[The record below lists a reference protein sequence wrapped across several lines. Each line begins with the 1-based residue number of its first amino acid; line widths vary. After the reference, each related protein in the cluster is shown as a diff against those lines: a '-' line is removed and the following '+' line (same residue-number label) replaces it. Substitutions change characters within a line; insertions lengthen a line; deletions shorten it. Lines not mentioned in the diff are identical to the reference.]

1 MSNKSSNWHHNQNG
15 NFQVKK
21 LSSNVYILT
30 NINFSEWFP
39 SGAAN
44 DHVTA
49 FFQDRPIFVF
59 SENLGYSLLK
69 NFRYPNLWSC
79 GGIWSNSI
87 MLSFMGKYSSC
98 GLVFSPVTNIFW
110 TACGNYLKFGIKI
123 ATTIKVR
130 QKFKRSM
137 FQLPWLLDDVIPKCQ
152 NCEK

>member
-1 MSNKSSNWHHNQNG
+1 MNCYLVTVRVREGGRETYLHSSI
-15 NFQVKK
+15 F
-21 LSSNVYILT
+21 
-30 NINFSEWFP
+30 

-44 DHVTA
+44 NHVTA

-59 SENLGYSLLK
+59 SHNLGYSILK
-69 NFRYPNLWSC
+69 YALYPKFWPPC

-98 GLVFSPVTNIFW
+98 GLVFSPLTYIFW

-123 ATTIKVR
+123 TTTIKVK